1 MNNIKIRN
9 IFAHV
14 FKQQE
19 NLQMPKFHFE
29 RENPT
34 LKKLDSKMKTNFHEP
49 KNSLFAIPCV
59 EFLFPKVSSRC
70 NSPFPVFNGKRE

>member
-49 KNSLFAIPCV
+49 KKFSFRNSMCRISLSQG
-59 EFLFPKVSSRC
+59 EFSV
-70 NSPFPVFNGKRE
+70 